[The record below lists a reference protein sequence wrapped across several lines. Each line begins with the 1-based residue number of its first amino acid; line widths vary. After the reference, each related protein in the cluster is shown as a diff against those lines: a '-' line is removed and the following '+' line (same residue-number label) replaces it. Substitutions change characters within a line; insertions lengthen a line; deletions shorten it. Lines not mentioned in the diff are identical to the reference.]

1 MIADTKREDHSL
13 WWVNSSG
20 VMNVTDLCFLSAVEQ
35 SALLDRRELSVVEL
49 VDSYIGRIERFN
61 PLLNAFVTLRLD
73 EAREEAKLADEVRAQ
88 GDKIGVLHGL
98 PIGVKD
104 CFATKGIRTTFASL
118 AFKDHV
124 PAFDHLVVEREKAAG
139 AIILGK
145 LNTPEYTMALNTCDN
160 AVFGPTRNP
169 YDTTLCPGASSGGSG
184 AALAAGLCSLADGSD
199 IGGSVRNPAAWCN
212 IVGHRPTSWM
222 IPDVPNPALWHN
234 MNTPGL
240 LARTVADAAL
250 FLSALAG
257 PDPRCPVVVSAPFP
271 AGLPELARDTTGLR
285 IGWSRDHGCLEI
297 NPDIGRNFDAQRSVF
312 EALGCVVAECSIDH
326 LGNLY
331 DHYSV
336 LAYQRIAAEVEPAVG
351 RGLDTGLEQK
361 YHWVRGLTGVDFMAA
376 EARRHRLWNE
386 VSRAFTQHDVLVWPN
401 DPSDPFGFNDEEA
414 GNRHDWSLLLA
425 APLLGL
431 PAATV
436 PCGISES
443 GIPRGLQ
450 ILGRPGADLL
460 VLQVAHA
467 YEQATGYGKQR
478 PPLCRGDRTG
488 CERSKV

>member
-1 MIADTKREDHSL
+1 
-13 WWVNSSG
+13 
-20 VMNVTDLCFLSAVEQ
+20 MNTTDLCLLSAVEQ
-35 SALLDRRELSVVEL
+35 IALLDRRELSVVEL
-49 VDSYIGRIERFN
+49 VDAYIGRIERFN

-73 EAREEAKLADEVRAQ
+73 EAREEAKLADQARARS
-88 GDKIGVLHGL
+88 DEIGVLHGL

-169 YDTTLCPGASSGGSG
+169 YDTTLCPGASSGGSS

-222 IPDVPNPALWHN
+222 IPDVPNPAIWHN
-234 MNTPGL
+234 MNAPGP

-257 PDPRCPVVVSAPFP
+257 PDPRCPVVVSAPFA
-271 AGLPELARDTTGLR
+271 AGLPELSRDMTGLG
-285 IGWSRDHGCLEI
+285 IGWSRDHGGLEI
-297 NPDIGRNFDAQRSVF
+297 DPDIGRNFDAQRSVF
-312 EALGCVVAECSIDH
+312 EDLGCVVADCPIDH
-326 LGNLY
+326 LDGLY

-351 RGLDTGLEQK
+351 RGLDAGLEQK
-361 YHWVRGLTGVDFMAA
+361 YHWFRSLTGADFMAA
-376 EARRHRLWNE
+376 EARRHKMWNE
-386 VSRAFTQHDVLVWPN
+386 VSRAFARHDVLVWPN
-401 DPSDPFGFNDEEA
+401 DPSDPFGFDDVAA
-414 GNRHDWSLLLA
+414 GDGHDWSLLFA

-436 PCGISES
+436 PCGLSET

-450 ILGRPGADLL
+450 ILGPPGADLL

-467 YEQATGYGKQR
+467 YEGATGFGKQR
-478 PPLCRGDRTG
+478 PPLDR
-488 CERSKV
+488 

>member
-1 MIADTKREDHSL
+1 
-13 WWVNSSG
+13 
-20 VMNVTDLCFLSAVEQ
+20 MNATDLCLLSAVEQ
-35 SALLDRRELSVVEL
+35 IALLDRRELSVLEL
-49 VDSYIGRIERFN
+49 VDSHIGRIERFN

-73 EAREEAKLADEVRAQ
+73 EAREEAKLADQARAR
-88 GDKIGVLHGL
+88 GDDIGVLHGL

-104 CFATKGIRTTFASL
+104 CFPTKGIRTTFASL

-160 AVFGPTRNP
+160 ALFGPTRNP
-169 YDTTLCPGASSGGSG
+169 YDTTLCPGASSGGSS

-222 IPDVPNPALWHN
+222 IPDVPNPAMWHN
-234 MNTPGL
+234 MNAPGP

-257 PDPRCPVVVSAPFP
+257 PDPRCPVVVSAPFA
-271 AGLPELARDTTGLR
+271 AGLPELTRDMTGLG
-285 IGWSRDHGCLEI
+285 IGWSRDHGGLEI
-297 NPDIGRNFDAQRSVF
+297 DPDIGRNFDAQRSVF
-312 EALGCVVAECSIDH
+312 EDLGCVVADCPIDH
-326 LGNLY
+326 LDGLD

-351 RGLDTGLEQK
+351 RGLDAGLEQK
-361 YHWVRGLTGVDFMAA
+361 YHWFRGLTGADFMAA
-376 EARRHRLWNE
+376 EARRHRMWNE
-386 VSRAFTQHDVLVWPN
+386 VSRAFAQHDVLVWPN
-401 DPSDPFGFNDEEA
+401 DLSDPFGFDDVAA
-414 GNRHDWSLLLA
+414 GDRHDWSLLFA

-436 PCGISES
+436 PCGLSET

-450 ILGRPGADLL
+450 ILGRPGADYL

-467 YEQATGYGKQR
+467 YEQATGFGKQR
-478 PPLCRGDRTG
+478 PPLDR
-488 CERSKV
+488 